1 MLPLLA
7 SLTTFAALVLAG
19 FALYVGWRR
28 GAAAGVSL
36 AVLLTAAAWWGL
48 FYAVELSIDTND
60 LATRGLWGDVKYV
73 GVCVLPPAWLV
84 FTLQYTGRG
93 HLVTRRLL
101 AVLTAGPLI
110 VLALLAIPA
119 THDLVHYYPAGS
131 AGQELPVVKTGW
143 VFWVHF
149 AYAYTLIFVGTTIFV
164 TTMVGLARTYRRM
177 ALTLVAAALLPWIAN
192 ALHNFEVGPF
202 IRLDL
207 TPFLFVITGGVLVWG
222 VFRERLLNLSP
233 LARGVIVDT
242 MTDAVFVL
250 DAFGRV
256 VEVNPAGSR
265 MLGGTRPELIG
276 RRLDDL
282 LPQQAGEP
290 TGAARPPG
298 RGGELSLGD
307 REFDVRRQ
315 PLTDRND
322 RPAGE
327 LVVLRDITE
336 RVLAERHLQGL
347 LVERSRVAAALQA
360 SLIPGELPGIP
371 AAEVASRYEP
381 AGDGREIGGDF
392 FDVFPLGDDVWGL
405 VLGDVSGKGAE
416 AAAVT
421 ALARYTLRTLA
432 RATHRP
438 SRTLRNLNARLLAST
453 DVERHCTLVYAI
465 ARAHP
470 AGLELTVSLAGH
482 HPPLVLRAG
491 GTVEPVGGLGT
502 ALGLIADPDLSDTRV
517 FLGAGDLLCMF
528 TDGLVEARGGSDLFG
543 TDRVATLLA
552 EQGRSSVEDIAAEL
566 VAAARTFHGGRDLTD
581 DLALLMLRVNEDTV
595 ARPADGPAVTRVGR
609 RAQAGMS

>member
-1 MLPLLA
+1 VLSWLA
-7 SLTTFAALVLAG
+7 GLTTFAALVLAG

-48 FYAVELSIDTND
+48 FYAVELSTSTSD
-60 LATRGLWGDVKYV
+60 LAARSLWGDVKYI
-73 GVCVLPPAWLV
+73 GVCVLPPAWLA
-84 FTLQYTGRG
+84 FALQYTGRG
-93 HLVTRRLL
+93 HLVGRKVQ
-101 AVLTAGPLI
+101 AVLTAEPLV
-110 VLALLAIPA
+110 VLALLATPA
-119 THDLVHYYPAGS
+119 THDLVRYYPPGS
-131 AGQELPVVKTGW
+131 TTQDLPVVKTGW

-149 AYAYTLIFVGTTIFV
+149 GYAYALILVGMTVFVAA
-164 TTMVGLARTYRRM
+164 MVGLARTYRRM
-177 ALTLVAAALLPWIAN
+177 ALTLVGAALLPWLAN

-202 IRLDL
+202 TRLDL
-207 TPFLFVITGGVLVWG
+207 TPFLFVVTGGVLVWG

-265 MLGGTRPELIG
+265 VLGGTRPELIG
-276 RRLDDL
+276 RQLDDL
-282 LPQQAGEP
+282 LPQQAEDA
-290 TGAARPPG
+290 TGDTGPPRQG
-298 RGGELSLGD
+298 MELSLGD

-315 PLTDRND
+315 PLTDRNG

-347 LVERSRVAAALQA
+347 LAERSRVAAALQA
-360 SLIPGELPGIP
+360 SLLPGELPVIP

-392 FDVFPLGDDVWGL
+392 FDVFTLGDDAWGL

-432 RATHRP
+432 RASHRP
-438 SRTLRNLNARLLAST
+438 SRTLRQLNTRLSAAT

-465 ARAHP
+465 ARPHP

-482 HPPLVLRAG
+482 HPPLVLRAD
-491 GTVEPVGGLGT
+491 GTVEPVGELGT

-517 FLGAGDLLCMF
+517 LLCPGDLLCMF
-528 TDGLVEARGGSDLFG
+528 TDGLVEARDGSDLFG
-543 TDRVATLLA
+543 TDRVAALLA
-552 EQGRSSVEDIAAEL
+552 EEGQSSVDEIAAHL

-581 DLALLMLRVNEDTV
+581 DLALLMLRVEQTAPARHTV
-595 ARPADGPAVTRVGR
+595 VRGAHEYRRVIRPG
-609 RAQAGMS
+609 